1 MQYYLASKLGESS
14 SNGTRVFAI
23 AKAEELKFDSRPS
36 NEQLPTLRKDIKAYA
51 DVRSQAAA
59 ESEGSKPRN
68 DDQVTIE
75 SFSVNVPTEK
85 G

>member
-59 ESEGSKPRN
+59 ESEGSKPRKVKKN
-68 DDQVTIE
+68 LCTALKIFYRC
-75 SFSVNVPTEK
+75 SL
-85 G
+85 